1 MKQSITG
8 YKSNSKDRFE
18 PMLEIPS
25 NNITM
30 QGVNHPVIG
39 IDDLGNIKVMKPKK
53 NYVFPGSNVTEIPIK
68 QKGGTIMKKK
78 FNPKEFESYL
88 SELNEDQQDQLIDYM
103 EGLEDVERDKFMC
116 GGKASWKKYQQG
128 GTTNL
133 VPVEVEDQETV
144 QKPNGELHKFN
155 GNTHAEGGIDAYL
168 EPGSRIYSD
177 HLKVPKEVASTILG
191 TKVTKKLSYADL
203 SKKFDTTKWSKILD
217 NPDSDKYAKETA
229 KLKLSNNNSMLDI
242 IFQAQELSKG
252 KGLQGKFQDKQYAQ
266 MGLTVGDDP
275 IMRLKKTY
283 PERSDTLPEILI
295 TGKRTVKDYELLD
308 RWFDQ
313 NSNKRNTT
321 QTVNKPNP
329 SNIDYTAFDQAFNRG
344 SNDVVSPQTES
355 VNEKVEQKD
364 WNVLMSGVPGE
375 FIIPPGFPPNL
386 NPNAGKTVLPL
397 VEPDRSKPQ
406 VAPVQPIPTRSGGKS
421 SSKKSTAPLPVST
434 PDGSGDIDMR
444 SWKPLDLLGTPLP
457 SSVTSERSGVPDISN
472 YEVDIP
478 GSTTSDKKK
487 SAFGIGSK
495 LAGTILDIGLA
506 ASDKLRVVNPQ
517 YRDLRKQPL
526 FSRFVDFDD
535 KEAGRNMSLNIQ
547 QIQNSNMPEEVKQSR
562 IADLNAQYKDY
573 TAKIDFANAQRY
585 EQKIGQDTE
594 KLQNYINAN
603 IDQHYQDIEVYN
615 QKKARVDELV
625 DAFKAQ
631 KRSRIVNSIKQYAEY
646 SDKINYYNQIY
657 AENYKINPISGR
669 VEFTKNTPDPL
680 KKQEQLVSQYS
691 QNQKNQV
698 SLPNGAM
705 LTMLNESTGIV
716 TDANGKTEIVKL
728 K

>member
-25 NNITM
+25 SNITM

-53 NYVFPGSNVTEIPIK
+53 NYVFPGSSVTEIPIK

-88 SELNEDQQDQLIDYM
+88 SELDEDQQDSLIDYM

-144 QKPNGELHKFN
+144 QKPNGELYKFE
-155 GNTHAEGGIDAYL
+155 GDTHAEGGIDAYL
-168 EPGSRIYSD
+168 EPGSRIYSN

-217 NPDSDKYAKETA
+217 NPNSDKYAKETA

-252 KGLQGKFQDKQYAQ
+252 KGLQGKFQDKQFAQ
-266 MGLTVGDDP
+266 YGGVAQGKVSDIYPGSLEGAD
-275 IMRLKKTY
+275 TY
-283 PERSDTLPEILI
+283 GFNLSQ
-295 TGKRTVKDYELLD
+295 Y
-308 RWFDQ
+308 
-313 NSNKRNTT
+313 SNRFK
-321 QTVNKPNP
+321 QTNKPDVYYDPETQMYLHRSKDGVYKEHYKRGHNP
-329 SNIDYTAFDQAFNRG
+329 QYDY
-344 SNDVVSPQTES
+344 VSPQTE
-355 VNEKVEQKD
+355 NINNKVEQKD
-364 WNVLMSGVPGE
+364 WNVLMNSVPGE

-386 NPNAGKTVLPL
+386 NPTGGKTVLPL

-406 VAPVQPIPTRSGGKS
+406 VAPVQPIPTRSGGTG
-421 SSKKSTAPLPVST
+421 SSKKSSTPLPVST

-535 KEAGRNMSLNIQ
+535 KEAGRNMALNIQ

-615 QKKARVDELV
+615 QKKARVDQLV

-631 KRSRIVNSIKQYAEY
+631 KRSRIVNSIKQYA
-646 SDKINYYNQIY
+646 NYVDEVNYKNQILG
-657 AENYKINPISGR
+657 ENYKVNPFTGK
-669 VEFTKNTPDPL
+669 VEFTGNTPDAL
-680 KKQEQLVSQYS
+680 KKQEQELNQYA
-691 QNQKNQV
+691 QNSAPVRTLPGGLYSTFSKSGKEIIIQ
-698 SLPNGAM
+698 PNGTA
-705 LTMLNESTGIV
+705 V
-716 TDANGKTEIVKL
+716 VVDK
-728 K
+728 

>member
-1 MKQSITG
+1 MQRKYKVRI
-8 YKSNSKDRFE
+8 YKSNYSTGGVIEYPDNLGKTN
-18 PMLEIPS
+18 IP
-25 NNITM
+25 N
-30 QGVNHPVIG
+30 
-39 IDDLGNIKVMKPKK
+39 
-53 NYVFPGSNVTEIPIK
+53 
-68 QKGGTIMKKK
+68 
-78 FNPKEFESYL
+78 
-88 SELNEDQQDQLIDYM
+88 
-103 EGLEDVERDKFMC
+103 
-116 GGKASWKKYQQG
+116 
-128 GTTNL
+128 
-133 VPVEVEDQETV
+133 VEVEHDETV
-144 QKPNGELHKFN
+144 KLPTGELYAIKGKKHS
-155 GNTHAEGGIDAYL
+155 EGGEDVYL
-168 EPGSRIYSD
+168 EPSSLVYSD

-252 KGLQGKFQDKQYAQ
+252 KGLQGKFQDKQVAQ

-275 IMRLKKTY
+275 IMRLKKMY
-283 PERSDTLPEILI
+283 PERLDTLPEVLI
-295 TGKRTVKDYELLD
+295 TGKRTVRNYDSLD
-308 RWFDQ
+308 KWFDRKLPQ
-313 NSNKRNTT
+313 QNTT
-321 QTVNKPNP
+321 QTSNKPTV

-344 SNDVVSPQTES
+344 GNDVVSPQTES

-364 WNVLMSGVPGE
+364 WNVLINGVPGE

-406 VAPVQPIPTRSGGKS
+406 VAPVQPIPTRGGGTG
-421 SSKKSTAPLPVST
+421 SSKKSSTPLPVTT

-535 KEAGRNMSLNIQ
+535 KEAGRNMALNIQ

-631 KRSRIVNSIKQYAEY
+631 KKSRIVNSLKQYA
-646 SDKINYYNQIY
+646 NYVNEVNYKNQILG
-657 AENYKINPISGR
+657 ENYKVNPFTGK
-669 VEFTKNTPDPL
+669 VEFTGNTPDAL
-680 KKQEQLVSQYS
+680 KKQEQELNQYA
-691 QNQKNQV
+691 QNSAPVRTLPGGLYSTFSKSGKEIIIQ
-698 SLPNGAM
+698 PNGTA
-705 LTMLNESTGIV
+705 V
-716 TDANGKTEIVKL
+716 VVDK
-728 K
+728 

>member
-25 NNITM
+25 SNITM

-53 NYVFPGSNVTEIPIK
+53 NYVFPGSSVIEIPIK

-88 SELNEDQQDQLIDYM
+88 SELDEDQQDSLIDYM
-103 EGLEDVERDKFMC
+103 EGLEDVERDKFMM
-116 GGKASWKKYQQG
+116 GGKTAWSKYQKG
-128 GTTNL
+128 GITNL
-133 VPVEVEDQETV
+133 TKVEVEDQETV
-144 QKPNGELHKFN
+144 QKPNGELYKFN
-155 GNTHAEGGIDAYL
+155 GDTHAEGGIDAYL

-252 KGLQGKFQDKQYAQ
+252 KGLQGKFQDKQVAQ
-266 MGLTVGDDP
+266 TGLEVGDP

-295 TGKRTVKDYELLD
+295 TGKRTVKDY
-308 RWFDQ
+308 
-313 NSNKRNTT
+313 
-321 QTVNKPNP
+321 
-329 SNIDYTAFDQAFNRG
+329 TAFDKAFNRG
-344 SNDVVSPQTES
+344 SNDVVSSQTES
-355 VNEKVEQKD
+355 VNEKVQQYSPSNQK
-364 WNVLMSGVPGE
+364 
-375 FIIPPGFPPNL
+375 IIDFGNWEA
-386 NPNAGKTVLPL
+386 NPNYITTGQMFRPQDRPTGAFFDLSPKEVPNVVPTATTVLPL

-406 VAPVQPIPTRSGGKS
+406 VAPVQPIPTRSGGTG
-421 SSKKSTAPLPVST
+421 SSKKSSTPLPVST

-535 KEAGRNMSLNIQ
+535 KEAGRNMALNIQ

-615 QKKARVDELV
+615 QKKARVDQLV

-631 KRSRIVNSIKQYAEY
+631 KRSRIVNSIKQYA
-646 SDKINYYNQIY
+646 NYVDEVNYKNQILG
-657 AENYKINPISGR
+657 ENHKVNPFTGK
-669 VEFTKNTPDPL
+669 VEFTGNTPDAL
-680 KKQEQLVSQYS
+680 KKQEQELNQYA
-691 QNQKNQV
+691 QNSAPVRTLPGGLYSTFSKSGKEIIIQ
-698 SLPNGAM
+698 PNGTA
-705 LTMLNESTGIV
+705 V
-716 TDANGKTEIVKL
+716 VVDK
-728 K
+728 